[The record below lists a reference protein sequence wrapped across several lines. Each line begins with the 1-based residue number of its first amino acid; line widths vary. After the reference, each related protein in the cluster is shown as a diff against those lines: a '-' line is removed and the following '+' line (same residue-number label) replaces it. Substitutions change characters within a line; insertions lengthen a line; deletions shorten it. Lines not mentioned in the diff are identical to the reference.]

1 MQRTRATHREPTSN
15 EEEFMSGTIDQA
27 VERERDRKQP
37 KAEQDDPRKGPGK
50 TGPAEGSGIP
60 DDDGE
65 AATPDQPRSTPMAGQ
80 KP

>member
-1 MQRTRATHREPTSN
+1 
-15 EEEFMSGTIDQA
+15 MSGTIDQA
-27 VERERDRKQP
+27 VERERDRKQAGTTE
-37 KAEQDDPRKGPGK
+37 KDDPRKGPGK

-65 AATPDQPRSTPMAGQ
+65 AATPAQPRSTPMAGK

>member
-1 MQRTRATHREPTSN
+1 VEAKT
-15 EEEFMSGTIDQA
+15 MSGTIDQA

-37 KAEQDDPRKGPGK
+37 QGEKDDPRKGPGN

-65 AATPDQPRSTPMAGQ
+65 AATPGQSRSTPMAGK

>member
-1 MQRTRATHREPTSN
+1 MRARGRGAYSKKTNIGVEGV
-15 EEEFMSGTIDQA
+15 MSGTIDQA
-27 VERERDRKQP
+27 VEHGRKQA
-37 KAEQDDPRKGPGK
+37 KGEQEDPRKGPGH

-65 AATPDQPRSTPMAGQ
+65 SATPDQPRSTPMAGQ